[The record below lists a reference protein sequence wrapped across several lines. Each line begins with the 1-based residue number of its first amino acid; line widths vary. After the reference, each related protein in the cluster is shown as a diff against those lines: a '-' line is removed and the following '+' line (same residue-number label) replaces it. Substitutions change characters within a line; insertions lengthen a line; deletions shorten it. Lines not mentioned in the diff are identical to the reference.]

1 MLAGMMIVE
10 LPATTFPG
18 LASAL
23 GLGMLIGLDRERR
36 KDSDDPQAAAGVRTH
51 ALLAL
56 GGAIAYLL
64 GTWLLAVAGLAVAA
78 LALASYQRTAPADT
92 GLTGEV
98 AIVLTFLLGALAIPH
113 PALAA
118 GLGVAVAVLLAS
130 KPVLHRL
137 TREWITQ
144 DEMRD
149 LLILAASGLI
159 VLPLLP
165 DRAVDPWG
173 VIVPSSLGRLALLVM
188 AVGAAGHLALRIVG
202 ARWGLPIAG
211 FFAGFASS
219 TAATAGFGQRAKATP
234 AMRTPAI
241 AAAMFANLASL
252 ILFAGILGT
261 ASFALLELVRW
272 PLLAAGAVLAV
283 AGALGMWH
291 APRDAESLPDK
302 RPAARAFRLSHAL
315 LFVAIVAGMLVLSA
329 WLGQRFGSSSVLAA
343 AMFVALAELHAAAAS
358 VGQMFHAGTIAV
370 DLARWGVI
378 GLLAASVLA
387 KSVVAVGTG
396 GPAYGLRVAAGL
408 LAMLGAAAAVTW
420 LVPPGAVGG
429 AA

>member
-1 MLAGMMIVE
+1 MIE
-10 LPATTFPG
+10 LPATTFTG

-36 KDSDDPQAAAGVRTH
+36 KGADHPQAAAGVRTH

-56 GGAIAYLL
+56 AGAVAMLM
-64 GTWLLAVAGLAVAA
+64 GPALLAVAALAVAA
-78 LALASYQRTAPADT
+78 LALASYLRSAADDA

-98 AIVLTFLLGALAIPH
+98 AILLTFLLGALAIPQ
-113 PALAA
+113 PVLAA

-137 TREWITQ
+137 TREWITEG
-144 DEMRD
+144 EMRD

-165 DRAVDPWG
+165 DRAIDPWG
-173 VIVPSSLGRLALLVM
+173 VIEPASLGRLALLVM

-234 AMRTPAI
+234 TMRTPAI

-252 ILFAGILGT
+252 MLFAGIIG
-261 ASFALLELVRW
+261 ASSLALLQLVRW
-272 PLLAAGAVLAV
+272 PLVAAGLVLAA

-291 APRDAESLPDK
+291 APRGDDALPDK

-358 VGQMFHAGTIAV
+358 VGQMFDAGTLAPRA
-370 DLARWGVI
+370 ARWGVV
-378 GLLAASVLA
+378 GLLAASVAA
-387 KSVVAVGTG
+387 KSVVAFGTG
-396 GPAYGLRVAAGL
+396 GPAYGSRVAAGL
-408 LAMLGAAAAVTW
+408 MAMLAAAATATW
-420 LVPPGAVGG
+420 LLPPGGSVVA
-429 AA
+429 

>member
-1 MLAGMMIVE
+1 MD
-10 LPATTFPG
+10 LPVTTFTG

-36 KDSDDPQAAAGVRTH
+36 KDGDHPEAPAGVRTH

-56 GGAIAYLL
+56 AGAVAMLL
-64 GTWLLAVAGLAVAA
+64 GPWALALGAAGVLA
-78 LALASYQRTAPADT
+78 LALASYLRAQPGDT
-92 GLTGEV
+92 GLTGEI
-98 AIVLTFLLGALAIPH
+98 AILLTYLLGALAIMH

-118 GLGVAVAVLLAS
+118 GLGVGVAVLLAS

-137 TREWITQ
+137 TREWITEG
-144 DEMRD
+144 EMRD

-173 VIVPSSLGRLALLVM
+173 VIVPASLGRLALLVM
-188 AVGAAGHLALRIVG
+188 GVGAAGHLALRIVG

-234 AMRTPAI
+234 AMRTPAV

-252 ILFAGILGT
+252 LLFAGILGT
-261 ASFALLELVRW
+261 GSLTLLELVRW
-272 PLLAAGAVLAV
+272 PLAAAAGVLAV
-283 AGALGMWH
+283 AGALGLWH
-291 APRDAESLPDK
+291 APREQSALPDK
-302 RPAARAFRLSHAL
+302 RPARAFRLSQAL
-315 LFVAIVAGMLVLSA
+315 WFVAIVAAMLVLSA

-343 AMFVALAELHAAAAS
+343 SIFVALAELHAAAAS
-358 VGQMFHAGTIAV
+358 VAQMFHAGTLAV
-370 DLARWGVI
+370 EVARWGVV
-378 GLLAASVLA
+378 GMLAASVLA
-387 KSVVAVGTG
+387 KSVVAFGTG
-396 GPAYGLRVAAGL
+396 GPGYGMRVTAGL
-408 LAMLGAAAAVTW
+408 LAMVAAAAAVTW
-420 LVPPGAVGG
+420 LLPPGPVGG

>member
-1 MLAGMMIVE
+1 MD
-10 LPATTFPG
+10 LPVTTFTG

-36 KDSDDPQAAAGVRTH
+36 KDDDHPEAPAGVRTH

-56 GGAIAYLL
+56 AGSVAMLL
-64 GTWLLAVAGLAVAA
+64 GPWA
-78 LALASYQRTAPADT
+78 LALAAAGVLALAVASYLRAGPDST

-98 AIVLTFLLGALAIPH
+98 AILLTFLLGALAIMH

-130 KPVLHRL
+130 KTVLHRL
-137 TREWITQ
+137 TREWLTEN
-144 DEMRD
+144 EMRD
-149 LLILAASGLI
+149 LLVLAAAGLI
-159 VLPLLP
+159 VMPLLP

-173 VIVPSSLGRLALLVM
+173 VIVPASLGRLAMLVM
-188 AVGAAGHLALRIVG
+188 GVGVAGHLALRIVG

-234 AMRTPAI
+234 AVRTASV

-252 ILFAGILGT
+252 MLFAGIIGT
-261 ASFALLELVRW
+261 GSLILLELVRW
-272 PLLAAGAVLAV
+272 PLLAAGTVLAG
-283 AGALGMWH
+283 AGALGLWH
-291 APRDAESLPDK
+291 APRDAESLPEK

-343 AMFVALAELHAAAAS
+343 SMFVALAELHAAAAS
-358 VGQMFHAGTIAV
+358 VAQMFHAGTLAV
-370 DLARWGVI
+370 DVARWGVV
-378 GLLAASVLA
+378 GMLAASVVA
-387 KSVVAVGTG
+387 KSVVAFSTG
-396 GPAYGLRVAAGL
+396 GPAYGLRVTAGL
-408 LAMLGAAAAVTW
+408 VAMLIAAASVTW
-420 LVPPGAVGG
+420 LVPPGPVGG
-429 AA
+429 AS

>member
-1 MLAGMMIVE
+1 MLPMME

-18 LASAL
+18 LAAAL

-36 KDSDDPQAAAGVRTH
+36 KDDGHPNAAAGVRTH

-56 GGAIAYLL
+56 AGAVCALL
-64 GTWLLAVAGLAVAA
+64 GPWLVAVGAVAVAGLS
-78 LALASYQRTAPADT
+78 LASYQRTAVEDA

-98 AIVLTFLLGALAIPH
+98 AIVLSFLLGALAIPH

-118 GLGVAVAVLLAS
+118 GLGVGVAVLLAS
-130 KPVLHRL
+130 KPVQHRL
-137 TREWITQ
+137 TREWITEG
-144 DEMRD
+144 EMRD
-149 LLILAASGLI
+149 LLTLAASGLI

-173 VIVPSSLGRLALLVM
+173 VIVPASLGKLALLVM

-219 TAATAGFGQRAKATP
+219 TAATAGFGQRARATP
-234 AMRTPAI
+234 ALRTPAI

-252 ILFAGILGT
+252 VLFAGILGT
-261 ASFALLELVRW
+261 ASLTLLELVRW
-272 PLLAAGAVLAV
+272 PLLAGGAVLTI

-315 LFVAIVAGMLVLSA
+315 LFVAIVACMLLLSA
-329 WLGQRFGSSSVLAA
+329 WLGQRFGGGSVLVAS
-343 AMFVALAELHAAAAS
+343 MFVAVAELHAAAAS
-358 VGQMFHAGTIAV
+358 VAQMFHAGTLAV
-370 DLARWGVI
+370 DMARWGVV

-387 KSVVAVGTG
+387 KSVVAFGTG
-396 GPAYGLRVAAGL
+396 GPDYGLRVMAGL
-408 LAMLGAAAAVTW
+408 LAMVCAAAAVTW
-420 LVPPGAVGG
+420 LMPPGPVGG